1 MSTPKAH
8 DMTTENSTSPVSLI
22 QIATGFWASRALYVV
37 AKLGIADR
45 LEGGAMSAEGLAS
58 ACGVHAGSL
67 LRVLRALASLGIF
80 SETAEGLFL
89 QTPLSLGL
97 RSGATGSLREFVV
110 MLGEPES
117 WLAWGQMMHSVRTG
131 ESAFEHVFGMP
142 VFDHMAKHPDA
153 ARNFDAAMV
162 ERGSAENEAVLAAW
176 DFPQS
181 GLVVDV
187 GGGLGTL
194 LAAVL
199 HCQQGLNGTLFDVP
213 HVVERALPLFEAQ
226 GLARRWQSVAGNF
239 FTDPLPAGADLYMLK
254 KVIHDWDD
262 TQAVAILQACA
273 RAMSPA
279 SRLLLIEPVIA
290 PGNDPSFAKMLDLFM
305 LVWPG
310 GRERTMPEHE
320 RIIAAAGL
328 ELRRS
333 LVTRSPLSI
342 LEVVRPA

>member
-1 MSTPKAH
+1 
-8 DMTTENSTSPVSLI
+8 MTTENGTSPVSLI
-22 QIATGFWASRALYVV
+22 QVATGFWASRALYVV

-45 LEGGAMSAEGLAS
+45 LEGGAESAEALAG

-80 SETAEGLFL
+80 AETADGLFL

-117 WLAWGQMMHSVRTG
+117 WLAWGGMMHSVRTG
-131 ESAFEHVFGMP
+131 ESAFEHVFGVP
-142 VFDHMAKHPDA
+142 LFDHMATHPEA
-153 ARNFDAAMV
+153 ACNFDAAMV
-162 ERGSAENEAVLAAW
+162 ERGTAENEAVLAAW
-176 DFPQS
+176 DFPQR

-194 LAAVL
+194 LATVL
-199 HCQQGLNGTLFDVP
+199 RCRQGLNGTLFDVP

-226 GLARRWQSVAGNF
+226 GLAQRWQAVAGDF
-239 FTDPLPAGADLYMLK
+239 FTDPLPAGADLYLLK

-320 RIIAAAGL
+320 RIVAAAGL

>member
-1 MSTPKAH
+1 MPP
-8 DMTTENSTSPVSLI
+8 ENLPAPHLLL
-22 QIATGFWASRALYVV
+22 QIATGFWASRALYIS

-45 LEGGAMSAEGLAS
+45 LTGGPESAETLAS

-67 LRVLRALASLGIF
+67 RRVLRALASLGVF
-80 SETAEGLFL
+80 AEDAQGRFI

-97 RSGATGSLREFVV
+97 RSGAAGSLREFVV

-117 WLAWGQMMHSVRTG
+117 WLAWGDLMHSVRTG
-131 ESAFEHVFGMP
+131 QSAFEHVFGAP
-142 VFDHMAKHPDA
+142 LFDHMAAHPDA
-153 ARNFDAAMV
+153 ARTFDAAMA
-162 ERGSAENEAVLAAW
+162 ERGTAENEAVLAAW
-176 DFPQS
+176 EFPQT
-181 GLVVDV
+181 GRVVDV
-187 GGGLGTL
+187 GGGQGGL

-199 HCQQGLNGTLFDVP
+199 RSHEGLDGILFDIA
-213 HVVERALPLFEAQ
+213 HVVERARPMLDAQ
-226 GLARRWQSVAGNF
+226 GLARRAQGLAGDF
-239 FTDPLPAGADLYMLK
+239 FTDPLPAGADLYLLK

-290 PGNDPSFAKMLDLFM
+290 LDNEPSFAKLLDLFM

-310 GRERTMPEHE
+310 GRERTVPEHA

-328 ELRRS
+328 ELRS
-333 LVTRSPLSI
+333 SVVTRSPLSI
-342 LEVVRPA
+342 LEVARPA

>member
-1 MSTPKAH
+1 
-8 DMTTENSTSPVSLI
+8 MTTENSTSAVSLL

-45 LEGGAMSAEGLAS
+45 LEVGAMSAEELAS

-80 SETAEGLFL
+80 AETAEGLFL

-110 MLGEPES
+110 MLGESES
-117 WLAWGQMMHSVRTG
+117 WLAWGEMMHSVRTG

-142 VFDHMAKHPDA
+142 VFDHMAKHPEA

-199 HCQQGLNGTLFDVP
+199 RCRQGLRGTLFDVP
-213 HVVERALPLFEAQ
+213 HVVKRALPLFEAQ
-226 GLARRWQSVAGNF
+226 GLALRWHSVAGNF
-239 FTDPLPAGADLYMLK
+239 FTDPLPAGADLYILK

-273 RAMSPA
+273 HAMSPA

>member
-1 MSTPKAH
+1 MSA
-8 DMTTENSTSPVSLI
+8 ENATAPHPLL
-22 QIATGFWASRALYVV
+22 QIATGFWASRALYIA

-45 LEGGAMSAEGLAS
+45 LAGGSESAEALAS

-67 LRVLRALASLGIF
+67 QRVLRALASLRVF
-80 SETAEGLFL
+80 AEDSQGRFI

-97 RSGATGSLREFVV
+97 RSGSTGSLREFVV

-117 WLAWGQMMHSVRTG
+117 WLAWGDVMYSVRTG
-131 ESAFEHVFGMP
+131 QSAFEHVFGATL
-142 VFDHMAKHPDA
+142 FDHMAAHPDA
-153 ARNFDAAMV
+153 ARTFDAAMA
-162 ERGSAENEAVLAAW
+162 ERGAAENEAVLAAW
-176 DFPQS
+176 DFPQT
-181 GLVVDV
+181 GWVVDV
-187 GGGLGTL
+187 GGGQGSL

-199 HCQQGLNGTLFDVP
+199 RSREGLNGILFDIA
-213 HVVERALPLFEAQ
+213 HVVERAGLMFEAQ
-226 GLARRWQSVAGNF
+226 GLARRWQGVAGDF
-239 FTDPLPAGADLYMLK
+239 FTDPLPAAADLYLLK

-279 SRLLLIEPVIA
+279 SRLLLIEPAIA
-290 PGNDPSFAKMLDLFM
+290 PDNEPSFAKLLDLFM

-310 GRERTMPEHE
+310 GRERTVPEHA

-333 LVTRSPLSI
+333 VVTRSPLSI
-342 LEVVRPA
+342 LEVARPA

>member
-1 MSTPKAH
+1 MLAETLPAPH
-8 DMTTENSTSPVSLI
+8 PLL
-22 QIATGFWASRALYVV
+22 QIATGFWASRALYIA

-45 LEGGAMSAEGLAS
+45 LAGGSESAEALAS

-67 LRVLRALASLGIF
+67 QRVLRALASLRVF
-80 SETAEGLFL
+80 AEDSQGRFI

-97 RSGATGSLREFVV
+97 RSGSTGSLREFVV

-117 WLAWGQMMHSVRTG
+117 WLAWGDVMYSVRTG
-131 ESAFEHVFGMP
+131 QSAFEHVFGATL
-142 VFDHMAKHPDA
+142 FDHMAAHPDA
-153 ARNFDAAMV
+153 ARTFDAAMA
-162 ERGSAENEAVLAAW
+162 ERGAAENEAVLAAW
-176 DFPQS
+176 DFPQT
-181 GLVVDV
+181 GWVVDV
-187 GGGLGTL
+187 GGGQGSL

-199 HCQQGLNGTLFDVP
+199 RSREGLNGILFDIA
-213 HVVERALPLFEAQ
+213 HVVERAGLMFEAQ
-226 GLARRWQSVAGNF
+226 GLARRWQGVAGDF
-239 FTDPLPAGADLYMLK
+239 FTDPLPAAADLYLLK

-279 SRLLLIEPVIA
+279 SRLLLIEPAIA
-290 PGNDPSFAKMLDLFM
+290 PDNEPSFAKLLDLFM

-310 GRERTMPEHE
+310 GRERTVPEHA

-333 LVTRSPLSI
+333 VVTRSPLSI
-342 LEVVRPA
+342 LEVARPA

>member
-1 MSTPKAH
+1 MPAESV
-8 DMTTENSTSPVSLI
+8 PVPHSLL
-22 QIATGFWASRALYVV
+22 QIATGFWASRALYIA

-45 LEGGAMSAEGLAS
+45 LAGGPESAEGLAS

-67 LRVLRALASLGIF
+67 QRVLRALASLRVF
-80 SETAEGLFL
+80 AEDSQGRFI

-97 RSGATGSLREFVV
+97 RSGEPGSLREFVV

-117 WLAWGQMMHSVRTG
+117 WLAWGDVMYSVRTG
-131 ESAFEHVFGMP
+131 QSAFEHVFGATL
-142 VFDHMAKHPDA
+142 FDHMAAHPDI
-153 ARNFDAAMV
+153 ARTFDAAMA
-162 ERGSAENEAVLAAW
+162 ERGTAENEAVLAAW
-176 DFPQS
+176 DFPQT
-181 GLVVDV
+181 GWVVDV
-187 GGGLGTL
+187 GGGQGSL

-199 HCQQGLNGTLFDVP
+199 RSRLGLNGILFDIA
-213 HVVERALPLFEAQ
+213 HVVERAGPMFEAQ
-226 GLARRWQSVAGNF
+226 GLAPRCQGVAGDF
-239 FTDPLPAGADLYMLK
+239 FTDQLPAGADLYLLK

-279 SRLLLIEPVIA
+279 SRLLLIEPAIA
-290 PGNDPSFAKMLDLFM
+290 PDNEPSFAKLLDLFM

-310 GRERTMPEHE
+310 GRERTVPEHA

-333 LVTRSPLSI
+333 VVTRSPLSI
-342 LEVVRPA
+342 LEVARPA

>member
-1 MSTPKAH
+1 MINRTR
-8 DMTTENSTSPVSLI
+8 SPLAPNVPAAAELGYPDLVFDGI
-22 QIATGFWASRALYVV
+22 TGFFGWRDMSLELRQRIAADVRAV
-37 AKLGIADR
+37 
-45 LEGGAMSAEGLAS
+45 
-58 ACGVHAGSL
+58 
-67 LRVLRALASLGIF
+67 
-80 SETAEGLFL
+80 
-89 QTPLSLGL
+89 
-97 RSGATGSLREFVV
+97 
-110 MLGEPES
+110 
-117 WLAWGQMMHSVRTG
+117 
-131 ESAFEHVFGMP
+131 
-142 VFDHMAKHPDA
+142 
-153 ARNFDAAMV
+153 AAMV

-199 HCQQGLNGTLFDVP
+199 RCRQGLRGTLFDVP
-213 HVVERALPLFEAQ
+213 HVVKRALPLFEAQ
-226 GLARRWQSVAGNF
+226 GFARRWQSVAGNF
-239 FTDPLPAGADLYMLK
+239 FTDPLPAGADLYLLK

-262 TQAVAILQACA
+262 RQAVAILQACA
-273 RAMSPA
+273 RAMSPT

-333 LVTRSPLSI
+333 LVT
-342 LEVVRPA
+342 